1 MKFVFIL
8 LALTAI
14 LAMLILILWP
24 TLSWWI
30 ILIPIV
36 IIAVALLLILVI
48 ASVDVTDSNK
58 LYKRQ

>member
-14 LAMLILILWP
+14 LAILILVLWP
-24 TLSWWI
+24 ALSWWI
-30 ILIPIV
+30 ILIPI
-36 IIAVALLLILVI
+36 IIAVVVLLLILVI
-48 ASVDVTDSNK
+48 ASTDVTYSNE